1 MTDFRFAESRRTG
14 GPLQM
19 MLAICAVT
27 TATALSPASGQVAT
41 PCSCQAAIHCGA
53 DECYPADDTYCTNA
67 SISFA
72 IEPPAIN
79 FCIGEDCMAGP
90 ATLARPREDEIWLH
104 GSFGHTA
111 APEQN
116 PTSVTLLFDQTTGIG
131 MIQASD
137 EQGVDQVSLIC
148 GVGDEE

>member
-1 MTDFRFAESRRTG
+1 MMFAV
-14 GPLQM
+14 
-19 MLAICAVT
+19 CAVA
-27 TATALSPASGQVAT
+27 TATAWSPARAQVAT
-41 PCSCQAAIHCGA
+41 TCNCQAAIHCGA
-53 DECYPADDTYCTNA
+53 DECYPADDAYCTNS

-90 ATLARPREDEIWLH
+90 AMLSRPREDEIWLH

-111 APEQN
+111 APDRN
-116 PTSVTLLFDQTTGIG
+116 PTFVTLLFDQTTGIG

-148 GVGDEE
+148 DVGARE